1 MRKRIEMTQ
10 TQKKSGHLSENTEP
24 LRVVI
29 CRKDYSS
36 ILTEKRGNEN
46 DKEN

>member
-10 TQKKSGHLSENTEP
+10 TLKKSGHLSENTEP
-24 LRVVI
+24 LQDEI
-29 CRKDYSS
+29 THNDFSS
-36 ILTEKRGNEN
+36 ILSKERGYEN